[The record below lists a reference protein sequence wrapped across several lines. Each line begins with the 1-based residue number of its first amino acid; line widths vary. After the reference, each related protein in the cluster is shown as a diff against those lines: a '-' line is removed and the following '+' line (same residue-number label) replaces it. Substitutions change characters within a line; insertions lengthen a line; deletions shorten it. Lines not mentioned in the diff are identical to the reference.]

1 MSPLDARAAVL
12 RHLPVLALVRGSPA
26 DLDAWLGIPEG
37 TTEQVQREG
46 AGSGPAPSESKGL
59 AGIGGEHEI

>member
-1 MSPLDARAAVL
+1 VTPLDIREAVR
-12 RHLPVLALVRGSPA
+12 RHLPLLALVRGAPA